1 MKFLLRVWAI
11 FIIAIKR
18 LYAQK
23 GLALAT
29 LLGLIV
35 TIALALSVPLYADAV
50 YFRVL
55 QEELTSGATAVG
67 STTRSPFAFMYR
79 YIGAWNGLVSLE
91 DVQQVDEYLSEQAAF
106 RLGLPQ
112 GLYVRYFK
120 TDNFRLFPAE
130 DIAYADVKD
139 PLAWVNFG
147 FVTNIENYITILEG
161 NFPAEAVSSPD
172 STVEVLISQNL
183 ATELGLQVGETLM
196 TFQRREVEGIQR
208 TTQIPIQIA
217 GVWQATDPSNPFWFY
232 TPETLEELFL
242 VPEGTFFNRIGPY
255 MEDEV
260 ALALW
265 YLLMDGSEVTSS
277 DALPLLRR
285 INATQQ
291 RVSALLPGTSLDVS
305 PADALQRY
313 QQGVSLLTVLLYAFS
328 VPILAL
334 ILIFISLVVGLSV
347 GRQRNE
353 IAVLRSRGATT
364 SQVIGIAVLEGVLM
378 GLIAL
383 IIGLPIGEMVAQVIG
398 QTQSFLNFSGESG
411 LRVSVTTT
419 TLRFGFMAVGLAL
432 AAQIGPTL
440 GAARH
445 TIVSYKQT
453 QARLL
458 RPPWWQRVWLDL
470 LLLIPAGYGT
480 YLLQQQGSIVG
491 PADEQI
497 VNSSPFQNP
506 LLLLV
511 PALGILA
518 LTLLFLR
525 FLPLIMSILAWVISH
540 FGGVGLL
547 LATRQLS
554 RTPGFYAAPMVLLVL
569 TLSLSA
575 FTASLAQTL
584 DNHLYDQAYYEVG
597 ADMSLVDFGQASEEG
612 GLGGGNPFGGGGA
625 EAGDGELAQTA
636 SEEET
641 GPRWYFLPVTEY
653 LKAPGV
659 LDATRVGEYGA
670 STRLSGGSQT
680 GTFVGVDRVNFSGI
694 AYWRWDFAPS
704 YLAEMMNALAI
715 APDGV
720 LLPRTFIRQHA
731 LNVGDTIQVS
741 VNLTGQRVEMPM
753 KVMGGFD
760 LFPAWYPEEEGPLF
774 VGNLDYLFEQAGG
787 QYPYNVWLKTEPS
800 ADYIKIIEDA
810 RGLQL
815 RILDSDVAGSV
826 IIEEQKNPQRQ
837 GLFGLLSVGFGSA
850 ALLTVL
856 GFLLYALFSFRQ
868 RFIELGV
875 LRAIGLSSGQM
886 TIFLAWELAFLI
898 LTGVLLGTGLGIWA
912 SQLYIPFLQVGADEA
927 ARIPPF
933 LVEIA
938 WPAIVRIYILF
949 SLLFVIALAVLAT
962 LLLRMKIFQAVKLGE
977 TV

>member
-1 MKFLLRVWAI
+1 MIFLLRIWAI
-11 FIIAIKR
+11 FIIALKR

-55 QEELTSGATAVG
+55 QEELASGSTAVG
-67 STTRSPFAFMYR
+67 GVTRSPFAFMYR

-91 DVQQVDEYLSEQAAF
+91 EVQQVDEYLSEQTAYY
-106 RLGLPQ
+106 LGLPQ
-112 GLYVRYFK
+112 ELYIRYFK

-147 FVTNIENYITILEG
+147 FVTDIEKHVTILEG

-172 STVEVLISQNL
+172 STVEVLVSQEL

-196 TFQRREVEGIQR
+196 TFQRREIEGIQR
-208 TTQIPIQIA
+208 TTQVPIQIA

-242 VPEGTFFNRIGPY
+242 VSEGTFFNRIGPY

-265 YLLMDGSEVTSS
+265 YMVMDGSEVTSS

-313 QQGVSLLTVLLYAFS
+313 QRGVSLLTVLLYAFS

-398 QTQSFLNFSGESG
+398 QTQSFLNFSGQSG
-411 LRVSVTTT
+411 LRVSVTMA

-445 TIVSYKQT
+445 TIVSYKQN
-453 QARLL
+453 QARSS

-480 YLLQQQGSIVG
+480 YLLQQQGSIIA
-491 PADEQI
+491 PAEEQV

-518 LTLLFLR
+518 VTLLFLR
-525 FLPLIMSILAWVISH
+525 FLPLIMSILAWAVSH
-540 FGGVGLL
+540 FSGVGLL

-597 ADMSLVDFGQASEEG
+597 ADMSVVDFGQASEEG
-612 GLGGGNPFGGGGA
+612 GFGSGPFGGGS
-625 EAGDGELAQTA
+625 EEGDGETA
-636 SEEET
+636 PTATEET

-653 LKAPGV
+653 LKATGV

-670 STRLSGGSQT
+670 STRLSGGNQT

-704 YLAEMMNALAI
+704 YLAEMMNTLAI

-720 LLPRTFIRQHA
+720 LLPRTFMQQHA
-731 LNVGDTIQVS
+731 INVGDTIQVN
-741 VNLTGQRVEMPM
+741 VNLTGQRVDMQM

-787 QYPYNVWLKTEPS
+787 QYPYNVWLKTEQG

-810 RGLQL
+810 RDLQL

-912 SQLYIPFLQVGADEA
+912 SQLYIPYLQVGADEA
-927 ARIPPF
+927 ARTPPF

-949 SLLFVIALAVLAT
+949 SLLFVVALGVLAS